1 MVLHKHS
8 CFQIS
13 KVVFQMK
20 SCSAKV
26 TRKEIGDDTET
37 TKSAI
42 SKCRGCYAWCSAKN
56 GCVIQANRALSWHPS
71 RIFRPMGARRCPT
84 DVIPYTQFWQKT
96 RKCCVWHSVEREPP
110 PKGRCGGEC
119 VGPSW
124 SDRKSVK
131 ERRPERAAAV

>member
-42 SKCRGCYAWCSAKN
+42 SKCHGCYAWCSAKN

-84 DVIPYTQFWQKT
+84 DVIPYTQFWQKDQGVLRVAFGGT
-96 RKCCVWHSVEREPP
+96 ETATQRTVWRE
-110 PKGRCGGEC
+110 CD
-119 VGPSW
+119 GPSW